1 MLRSSRW
8 VRESLLVILV
18 CLSSPDLLGTR
29 GHLCMPDHFRV
40 VETYPVHSVPAGGQG
55 PRERTANY
63 HHISLSVG
71 TCYTLWQVLLYSR
84 ARGRAKSPSPPP
96 RQSWLG
102 HSAAFRPEAS
112 APALD
117 NTVSQRSHRR
127 CHANEVAE
135 GKLLPF
141 KGAEAG
147 ARGDASWTERAGPI
161 LPGGLHRGSAGKT

>member
-29 GHLCMPDHFRV
+29 GHLCMPDNFRV

-71 TCYTLWQVLLYSR
+71 TCYTLWQVLLCSR

-141 KGAEAG
+141 KGAG